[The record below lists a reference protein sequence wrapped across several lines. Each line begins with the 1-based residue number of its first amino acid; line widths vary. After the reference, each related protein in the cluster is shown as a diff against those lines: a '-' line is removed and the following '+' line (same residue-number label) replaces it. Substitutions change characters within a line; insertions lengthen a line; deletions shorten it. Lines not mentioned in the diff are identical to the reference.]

1 MSSPKGM
8 YRRQGH
14 HRAPSSVSQVT
25 LKTCLLTLGPCK
37 LAIVPVAN
45 GSAAQVV
52 VAALAVPITRRPVAV
67 ARCQALVV
75 ATDAVA
81 PFVPICVAT
90 LRAKPVV
97 ILRGRDAGRTRACP
111 IGHNVRRRC
120 SGWCTRCGQ
129 LPFQLSGR
137 SFRRPQG
144 PLETAG
150 PAGDRRDRRARFF
163 CCFSFSSPG
172 KLPVAAAAWAAA
184 ADPWA
189 SPV

>member
-52 VAALAVPITRRPVAV
+52 VAALAVPIPRRPVAV
-67 ARCQALVV
+67 ARCEALVV

-81 PFVPICVAT
+81 TFVPV
-90 LRAKPVV
+90 L
-97 ILRGRDAGRTRACP
+97 
-111 IGHNVRRRC
+111 
-120 SGWCTRCGQ
+120 
-129 LPFQLSGR
+129 LPHCRQVQS
-137 SFRRPQG
+137 
-144 PLETAG
+144 
-150 PAGDRRDRRARFF
+150 
-163 CCFSFSSPG
+163 FSF
-172 KLPVAAAAWAAA
+172 VAVQLDAQVRAHLATM
-184 ADPWA
+184 
-189 SPV
+189 